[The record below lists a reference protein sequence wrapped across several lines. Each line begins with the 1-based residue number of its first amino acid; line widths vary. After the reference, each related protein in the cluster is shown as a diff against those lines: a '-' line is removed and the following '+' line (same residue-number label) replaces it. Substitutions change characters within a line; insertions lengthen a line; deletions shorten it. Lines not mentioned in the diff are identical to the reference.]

1 MTENLNNLQ
10 IPKIPSSNRE
20 KPWEGKT
27 FHVIKSISDSF
38 LFFFSYGCVFNPLSD
53 NSEFFFFLNQIPVSP
68 VDFIETFIN
77 FIALKWHT
85 ELPKTILNDSQF

>member
-10 IPKIPSSNRE
+10 IPKIPSSTRE

-38 LFFFSYGCVFNPLSD
+38 LFFFLTGVCSTLFQTIQS
-53 NSEFFFFLNQIPVSP
+53 SFFFLNQIPVSP